1 MLILWQVAALL
12 SGGCTGLLG
21 TYLVGLRMPFLAVGI
36 AHAAM
41 AGAIFGHL
49 LGWPPLVASL
59 GAAVAAALGLAW
71 LVTLPIRADLGV
83 LSSILLSFT
92 MGLAFL
98 GIGLNQGDMTA
109 HLSLLWGSLLF
120 TRPRDLL
127 LMAGAA
133 LALLVFLARCR
144 RPLEAILFSHALAR
158 AGGIRDRQILGVFML
173 LAAVIIALNLQTVG
187 GLMIYSLL
195 TNPAAAAYELAT
207 TMRGVRLLAVALGVV
222 STLCGFWAS
231 YLLDWPTGACIVLV
245 STALYALAV
254 CIARRRARGQGT
266 AARGGNAPGLPPP

>member
-1 MLILWQVAALL
+1 MLITWQIAALL
-12 SGGCTGLLG
+12 SGGTTGLLG

-49 LGWPPLVASL
+49 LGWPPMLVSL
-59 GAAVAAALGLAW
+59 GAALAAGQGLAW
-71 LVTLPIRADLGV
+71 LVTMPIRADLGV

-98 GIGLNQGDMTA
+98 GIGLNQGDMTP

-120 TRPRDLL
+120 TRPRDLA
-127 LMAGAA
+127 LMTAAA
-133 LALLVFLARCR
+133 LALGVFLLGCR
-144 RPLEAILFSHALAR
+144 RPLEAILFSPTLAR
-158 AGGIRDRQILGVFML
+158 AAGVRDRLILSVFML
-173 LAAVIIALNLQTVG
+173 LAAVIITLNLQTVG

-207 TMRGVRLLAVALGVV
+207 TMRAARLLAVALGIV

-231 YLLDWPTGACIVLV
+231 YLLNWPTGACIVLV
-245 STALYALAV
+245 STALYAVAV
-254 CIARRRARGQGT
+254 CIARRRAH
-266 AARGGNAPGLPPP
+266 GGAHANRSPTSWQQPN